1 MFLCYCIRIAVMGD
15 KPEGNVHGGNICY
28 FPNCSTTSARDKG
41 VSLFKPTSRK
51 GEFYE
56 NWNKQVYN
64 IVLRYRVDDEKF
76 KELRD
81 KK

>member
-1 MFLCYCIRIAVMGD
+1 MGD
-15 KPEGNVHGGNICY
+15 KPKGNVYGGNICS
-28 FPNCSTTSARDKG
+28 FPNRSTTSVRDKG
-41 VSLFKPTSRK
+41 VLLLKATSRK

-64 IVLRYRVDDEKF
+64 IILRYRVDDEKF

-81 KK
+81 KKKIYICEKH